1 MSIGF
6 SLSKYCTHSNSTEN
20 FHWLKIYHANFTST
34 WKTVPI
40 KSNLCSATKKM
51 RIFRRYN
58 FCFQVEFDRNTVMN
72 GLHNPCSNCIQ
83 YSVSPAKRNAT
94 SEEFIYNNRQSYQF
108 SIFYSHAMSF
118 SHTSIAKIIRRNAKN
133 KKDIGTLCHLVILCP

>member
-1 MSIGF
+1 MQTLRRYMENG
-6 SLSKYCTHSNSTEN
+6 SN
-20 FHWLKIYHANFTST
+20 K
-34 WKTVPI
+34 I
-40 KSNLCSATKKM
+40 KSLLSNEKNDY

-94 SEEFIYNNRQSYQF
+94 SEEFINRQSYQF

-118 SHTSIAKIIRRNAKN
+118 SHTSIAKIIRRNANN
-133 KKDIGTLCHLVILCP
+133 KKDIGTLFHLVILCP